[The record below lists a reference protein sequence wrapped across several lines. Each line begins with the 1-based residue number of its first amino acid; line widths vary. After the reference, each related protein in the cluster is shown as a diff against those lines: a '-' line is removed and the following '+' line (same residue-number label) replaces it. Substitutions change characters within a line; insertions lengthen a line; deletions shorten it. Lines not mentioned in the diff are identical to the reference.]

1 MEWYATIRHMFAK
14 GILGRCAIQR
24 KTTERIENLD
34 TDNPALKYECIHH
47 VDKVTKN
54 FLNYLAMDTL
64 KLNIFV
70 QPVVQN
76 STAEPLSTKNRT
88 LASSLG
94 AYSVV
99 GAENSENATLKKKVN
114 QLEKHNKTL
123 IKLVEEMR
131 FLLPDEDES
140 NDTSSDGRK
149 SLTSRIKE
157 RIDTAIKV
165 DRELNNTKIV

>member
-1 MEWYATIRHMFAK
+1 M
-14 GILGRCAIQR
+14 
-24 KTTERIENLD
+24 
-34 TDNPALKYECIHH
+34 
-47 VDKVTKN
+47 
-54 FLNYLAMDTL
+54 
-64 KLNIFV
+64 
-70 QPVVQN
+70 
-76 STAEPLSTKNRT
+76 
-88 LASSLG
+88 
-94 AYSVV
+94 V